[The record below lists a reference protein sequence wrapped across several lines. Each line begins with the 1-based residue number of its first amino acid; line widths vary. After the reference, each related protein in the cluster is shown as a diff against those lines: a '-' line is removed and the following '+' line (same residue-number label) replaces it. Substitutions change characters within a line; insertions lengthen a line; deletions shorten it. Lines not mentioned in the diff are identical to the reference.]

1 MVILYKNPS
10 GTVRTNH
17 SNHNAMARKSSISF
31 AKPTALSYTE
41 SMKLEQGQIW
51 KKGDKWILITM
62 WARLDIEY
70 KEMTD
75 LETREGTHHEAS
87 KKEFCRLIKGAE
99 LYTPEPEE
107 KSEDAPEIK

>member
-1 MVILYKNPS
+1 MVLS
-10 GTVRTNH
+10 STTNKLTNQIYLKYIH
-17 SNHNAMARKSSISF
+17 ICF

-41 SMKLEQGQIW
+41 TMKLEQGQIW
-51 KKGDKWILITM
+51 KKGDTYLLITT

-107 KSEDAPEIK
+107 KSEEKNED